1 MAACLQNA
9 LVSDTHAVSC
19 VYMHVQALCSA
30 ATNIVFKVGITL
42 SLSEKELSNFKVAI
56 S

>member
-1 MAACLQNA
+1 M
-9 LVSDTHAVSC
+9 SDTLAVYC

-30 ATNIVFKVGITL
+30 PTNIVFKVGVTL